1 MGTGQG
7 IISATANLA
16 RRLNAHAFW
25 RMVSVSMLWG
35 VGIALVVVF
44 IGRLLNI
51 SIPNGI
57 VVAVISGGSII
68 IGVIKGML
76 ARVSALE
83 AAMIADAKLQLKER
97 LASAVEL
104 LEDRNIS
111 QMAELQLEDAA
122 EYARSLDPKAICPR
136 IIPFTARILPLAM
149 LCLMLFIYGLSY
161 YDRARIPGEIRQ
173 AIKRAGAEMESSASG
188 IDRDSLSEKMAEL
201 SAEMEIVGREFQDKP
216 ITKKEALK
224 NLSNLARKMET
235 LRLSDEIAGEMQG
248 EMTPEK
254 KRLLAELLEKLSDNL
269 KDQAFGKSLS
279 KKMEELS
286 GEILKAKQAD
296 LSVDA
301 LKELSAA
308 LEQMKFGIS
317 DAGELKQMSEQ
328 VAKSKRDIGQI
339 NLAVAR
345 GGSRED
351 GESGL
356 MGGGP
361 PGKRSA
367 KDSDRKIADASP
379 MIPEDAGYDSELD
392 GQLSDE
398 GRSVSTEIEA
408 DIEKGESIVP
418 YQEIYVEYRDA
429 ADDAITRPAIPWT
442 YKEHV
447 KSYFDAIKPKG
458 E

>member
-1 MGTGQG
+1 METGKD
-7 IISATANLA
+7 IVSATANLA

-25 RMVSVSMLWG
+25 RMISVSMLWG
-35 VGIALVVVF
+35 VGIAIAIVF
-44 IGRLLNI
+44 IGRLLSI
-51 SIPNGI
+51 SIPK
-57 VVAVISGGSII
+57 VLAVAIILGGSII
-68 IGVIKGML
+68 IGIIKGML
-76 ARVSALE
+76 ARVSTLE
-83 AAMIADAKLQLKER
+83 AAMVADARLQLKER

-104 LEDRNIS
+104 LEERKIS
-111 QMAELQLEDAA
+111 QMAELQLADAA

-136 IIPFTARILPLAM
+136 IFPVTARILPLAL
-149 LCLMLFIYGLSY
+149 LCLMLLIYGLSY
-161 YDRARIPGEIRQ
+161 YDRAKIPGEIRQ
-173 AIKRAGAEMESSASG
+173 AIKQAGAEMESSARK
-188 IDRDSLSEKMAEL
+188 IDRDSLSEKMVEL

-216 ITKKEALK
+216 LTKKEALK
-224 NLSNLARKMET
+224 NLSNLARKMEA

-254 KRLLAELLEKLSDNL
+254 KRLLTELLEKLADNL
-269 KDQAFGKSLS
+269 RDVQ
-279 KKMEELS
+279 KMEELS
-286 GEILKAKQAD
+286 GKILKAQQAG

-308 LEQMKFGIS
+308 LEQMKFGNS

-328 VAKSKRDIGQI
+328 LAKSKRDIGQL

-356 MGGGP
+356 MGDGP

-367 KDSDRKIADASP
+367 KDSDRKLADASRT
-379 MIPEDAGYDSELD
+379 IPEDAGYDSELD

-429 ADDAITRPAIPWT
+429 ADNAITRPAIPWT